1 MKHGDISN
9 RVNISIGIMCLDT
22 LVTYRD
28 NTFTDRVLNKI
39 MGKSKRAE
47 VDETVRSTMEYIYRN
62 TEYTVDLLIPE
73 EEYNVLKPLIA
84 DMPYNRVVLY
94 SKISQ
99 ISSRLLTG
107 DLSYVVDNNAER
119 RSTINSIYAIPLS
132 ELSPLIKRRAFR

>member
-22 LVTYRD
+22 LVTYKD

-99 ISSRLLTG
+99 ISSRLITG

-119 RSTINSIYAIPLS
+119 RGTINSIYAIPLS
-132 ELSPLIKRRAFR
+132 ELSPMIKRRAYR

>member
-1 MKHGDISN
+1 MRHGDISN

-22 LVTYRD
+22 LVTYKD

-119 RSTINSIYAIPLS
+119 RSTINSTYAIPLS
-132 ELSPLIKRRAFR
+132 ELSPMIKRRAYR